1 MKTNVAETVSDPAPM
16 AVVLRALRP
25 SERDALERCER
36 MIQAGT
42 RGIIQALK
50 QIRDDRL
57 YREQFDTFEDYVRER
72 IGRSARHAHRL
83 CDWAEVEALLMAP
96 PARPTL
102 AERNAA
108 AEAEMANWSPPAVLP
123 SNESQARALKSVPD
137 EQKREVWDEALA
149 AAPAGKQPTAK
160 GIEEVKMLKKVREKH
175 GEAYAG
181 SRPVIVVE
189 WERVAEGGD
198 IWEAT
203 LHAGRRGVAATAWAS
218 AAQLWDCY
226 GVEELQIMKAFE
238 YGGRE
243 FVVSLSHVRNMTV
256 EHEAHEL
263 IPDNGNYT
271 GPSSPKGEEL
281 QGRLVLFKE
290 FRFRLGPTVVFTGVK
305 RSGPRGNTEPVGED
319 RVAENA
325 ATQAPA
331 EAEPEREIELK
342 LEGETAA
349 RPEPMGKIEPE
360 VEALAKRLLVIGLEA
375 AGMSG
380 SWKGSSEQQ
389 KRAFAAVARWH
400 LKEVQKLQKEQEET
414 ESKPKKQATKKLSAA
429 ARARLAG
436 MARARWSK
444 AKRKKITAAAKALLK
459 KLRPKEVKPNRD
471 GVYPDSA
478 AEKKRFNHGKLSA
491 QVLLLELPGGDWIS
505 SYNLNYKGSGDD
517 ARASVAPLH
526 ADKYYASRED
536 ALLKATQDLLLQA
549 NRQWRTVD
557 GRIAG
562 AALSRWLHKLR
573 KEARKVK
580 MGL

>member
-16 AVVLRALRP
+16 AVMLRALRP

-72 IGRSARHAHRL
+72 LGRSARHAHRL

-102 AERNAA
+102 AERNAV

-160 GIEEVKMLKKVREKH
+160 GIEEVKMLKKVQEKY

-181 SRPVIVVE
+181 SRPVVVVE

-238 YGGRE
+238 YGGQE

-271 GPSSPKGEEL
+271 GPRSPKGEEL
-281 QGRLVLFKE
+281 HGRLVLFKE

-360 VEALAKRLLVIGLEA
+360 AEALAKRLLVIGMEA
-375 AGMSG
+375 AGISG
-380 SWKGSSEQQ
+380 SWKRSSEGQ
-389 KRAFAAVARWH
+389 KRAFVAIARWH
-400 LKEVQKLQKEQEET
+400 LEEVQNLKKEQE
-414 ESKPKKQATKKLSAA
+414 PLPRAQKKAALKARLQEA
-429 ARARLAG
+429 ARARWA
-436 MARARWSK
+436 K
-444 AKRKKITAAAKALLK
+444 AKRKEKITAAAKALLK
-459 KLRPKEVKPNRD
+459 KLRPKAVKPNRE
-471 GVYPDSA
+471 GVYPNSA
-478 AEKKRFNHGKLSA
+478 AEKKRFSHGALKA
-491 QVLLLELPGGDWIS
+491 EIRLLELESGEWIEAES
-505 SYNLNYKGSGDD
+505 LEYAAKYPDGKRRTGLLVAEKSYGC
-517 ARASVAPLH
+517 
-526 ADKYYASRED
+526 RED
-536 ALLKATQDLLLQA
+536 ALIAATGSLLRDA
-549 NRQWRTVD
+549 NVPTWQTVN
-557 GRIAG
+557 GRIAAG
-562 AALSRWLHKLR
+562 ALSRWLHKLR